1 MCLRQDGL
9 FMSMP
14 AATSFLAHLRSPNE
28 GQLLKDHLLSISTIT
43 ARLAAK
49 TGMPRVCA
57 LIGLAHD
64 LGKYSTAFQKYLSWA
79 PGVTA

>member
-49 TGMPRVCA
+49 TGMHTILANTPPPFRSTSA
-57 LIGLAHD
+57 GLRA
-64 LGKYSTAFQKYLSWA
+64 
-79 PGVTA
+79 